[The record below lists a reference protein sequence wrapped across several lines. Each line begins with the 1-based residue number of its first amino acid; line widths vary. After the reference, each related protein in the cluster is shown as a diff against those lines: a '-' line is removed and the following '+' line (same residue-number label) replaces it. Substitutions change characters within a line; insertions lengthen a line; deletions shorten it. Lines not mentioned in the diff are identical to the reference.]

1 MPVMF
6 CNFNMF
12 DMNAQVLAVQDDT
25 EMWPLFT
32 GTFEDVCSY
41 MAEAYQTHKYKKIV
55 LAGPYAEA
63 DQDRVRTYSRV
74 NYNLEDIE
82 IEVIT

>member
-12 DMNAQVLAVQDDT
+12 DMNSQVLAVQEDK

-32 GTFEDVCSY
+32 GTFEDVCEF
-41 MAEAYQTHKYKKIV
+41 MAAEYQTHKYEKIV
-55 LAGPYAEA
+55 LAGPYAYTVR
-63 DQDRVRTYSRV
+63 DRVKTYSRV
-74 NYNLEDIE
+74 NYNYDEIE
-82 IEVIT
+82 IEVLG